1 MLSWN
6 DTETLKRIMQ
16 ELAKLTLAN
25 TELTLANNELTLANT
40 QLQADNTRL
49 TQKSSKQA
57 KHIVDLMHQKTA
69 MLRNLEDLQ
78 EAKASNAEAEQQ
90 KLRAT
95 VEVFQPVCD
104 KLKTLA
110 EKATPT
116 SVHIEKLGFLNP
128 SMRGTYILAPN
139 LTYFLDPK
147 LTVSGTPVYKQYVS
161 ESTEE
166 AYTQIHPLFIVKN
179 IFGLWC
185 VCKTLNS
192 SSCIAYDPE
201 PKELP
206 LNCNWHEWDEKNK
219 EFVCIQKP
227 HTEKLA
233 RSS

>member
-1 MLSWN
+1 
-6 DTETLKRIMQ
+6 MQ

-49 TQKSSKQA
+49 NEKCSKQA
-57 KHIVDLMHQKTA
+57 KLIVDMMHQKTA

-95 VEVFQPVCD
+95 VEVLQPVCD

-116 SVHIEKLGFLNP
+116 SVHIEKLEFLNP
-128 SMRGTYILAPN
+128 SMRGTYFLDPK
-139 LTYFLDPK
+139 LTYFLDPN
-147 LTVSGTPVYKQYVS
+147 LTVSGTPVYKQHVS

-185 VCKTLNS
+185 VRKTLNS
-192 SSCIAYDPE
+192 ISCIAYDPE

-219 EFVCIQKP
+219 EYVCVQKSRIGL
-227 HTEKLA
+227 T